1 VTVTGAASDA
11 RSALLGRLIDHA
23 ALFPPASMS
32 IPDAAAED
40 RRARESP
47 YEWMLARFVCP
58 ASKLAALGE
67 EMPWAGAPGLSVVLD
82 QDDLDPLERAA
93 AAGAPVEAV
102 ELRLPEPVPSPA
114 FLDATGRRLRWTPYF
129 ELMLGEEWRDTVPEA
144 VRRVAAAGGRVK
156 LRCGGAVVPSVEQVA
171 LVISACRDAGCVFK
185 ATAGLHHPVRRGS
198 EHGFLNLLAAVARAH
213 AQSTS
218 ASEIERVLAEEDPG
232 AFVVDREG
240 LAVHGRR
247 ASGARIAA
255 AREELFAG
263 FGSCSWREP
272 VEDLREL
279 GIL

>member
-1 VTVTGAASDA
+1 MTVTGAASDA

-32 IPDAAAED
+32 VPDAVAED

-58 ASKLAALGE
+58 VSKLVALGQ
-67 EMPWAGAPGLSVVLD
+67 EMTWAGAPGLSVVLD
-82 QDDLDPLERAA
+82 TDDLGPLERAVQT
-93 AAGAPVEAV
+93 GAPVEAV
-102 ELRLPEPVPSPA
+102 ELRLPEAVPSGA
-114 FLDATGRRLRWTPYF
+114 FLDATSHRLRWTPYF
-129 ELMLGEEWRDTVPEA
+129 ELVLGDEWPDTIPEA

-156 LRCGGAVVPSVEQVA
+156 LRCGGAAVPSIAQVA
-171 LVISACRDAGCVFK
+171 LVISACRDARCVFK
-185 ATAGLHHPVRRGS
+185 ATAGLHHPVRRGP
-198 EHGFLNLLAAVARAH
+198 EHGFLNLLAAVVTARAGGELE
-213 AQSTS
+213 A
-218 ASEIERVLAEEDPG
+218 VLAEEDPA
-232 AFVVDREG
+232 AFAVEPGG

-247 ASGARIAA
+247 MSAAQIAA